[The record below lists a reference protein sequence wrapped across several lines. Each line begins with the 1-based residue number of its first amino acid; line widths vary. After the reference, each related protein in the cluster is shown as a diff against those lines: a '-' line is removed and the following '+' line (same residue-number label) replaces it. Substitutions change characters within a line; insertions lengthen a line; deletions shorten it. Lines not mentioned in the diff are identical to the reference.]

1 MLYSVFNGEYHEME
15 LGDISDGNTQDFD
28 PIIKTVLKLNG
39 FKLLNKLTEIYEIQE
54 KNSKDKKCKK
64 PWSC

>member
-1 MLYSVFNGEYHEME
+1 MKLK
-15 LGDISDGNTQDFD
+15 DISDGNTQDFD